1 MLMNILTT
9 FFIILGIYVLYR
21 FIFDFLIPV
30 YRASKKV
37 QEQFRNMHQQMND
50 QQSSY
55 SSTHADHRQ
64 SAAAPKTSSRDY
76 IDFEEIKD

>member
-1 MLMNILTT
+1 MSLIST

-37 QEQFRNMHQQMND
+37 QQQFRNMHQQMNER
-50 QQSSY
+50 QSSF
-55 SSTHADHRQ
+55 SSTTADHRQ
-64 SAAAPKTSSRDY
+64 PADNPKASSKDY

>member
-1 MLMNILTT
+1 MNILTT

-50 QQSSY
+50 QQSSF
-55 SSTHADHRQ
+55 SSAPPVDHRQ
-64 SAAAPKTSSRDY
+64 ATATPKTSSKDY
-76 IDFEEIKD
+76 IEFEEIKD